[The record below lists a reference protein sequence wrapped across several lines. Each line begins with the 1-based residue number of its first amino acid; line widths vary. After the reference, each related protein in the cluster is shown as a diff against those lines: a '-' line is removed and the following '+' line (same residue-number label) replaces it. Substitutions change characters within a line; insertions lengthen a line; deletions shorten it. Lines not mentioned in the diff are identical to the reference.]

1 MWRSRRTRQCTK
13 SRTARLQAR
22 AGVGVGVGRGRPL
35 GRGAARRTC
44 AEALGAARA
53 CAEADAAGAADDDN
67 AGQLAPGPAAEGGD
81 GVVLDD
87 DGGLG
92 QNLEP
97 LLGLHGLGVS
107 VQKDGI

>member
-1 MWRSRRTRQCTK
+1 MARIAEHLLLLLLDNPSAQPQLDRSR
-13 SRTARLQAR
+13 
-22 AGVGVGVGRGRPL
+22 L
-35 GRGAARRTC
+35 GRGAALRTC